1 MEKPTVSLPILVE
14 GKYDKIKLDSLISG
28 RVIPLGGFSLFNRR
42 DRIAFLRKIA
52 EGGGVIVLTDSDGG
66 GRQIRSFLSECLP
79 KEKVFHLYIPA
90 VEGKEKRKRVA
101 GKAGLLG
108 VEGTDKDTL
117 LSLLRPFFGEGKKE
131 TGLTLTKAD
140 LYSDGLLGGEGSAR
154 KREKLCRALSL
165 PPDLSP
171 NALLGALS
179 LACTEE
185 EYRRALSSIQEE
197 NSDD

>member
-14 GKYDKIKLDSLISG
+14 GKYDKVKLDSLISG
-28 RVIPLGGFSLFNRR
+28 QVIPLGGFSLFNRG

-90 VEGKEKRKRVA
+90 VPGKEKRKRVA

-108 VEGTDKDTL
+108 VEGTDNETL
-117 LSLLRPFFGEGKKE
+117 LSLLRPFFGEGKRGN
-131 TGLTLTKAD
+131 GLSLTKAD
-140 LYSDGLLGGEGSAR
+140 LYGDGLLGGEGSALL
-154 KREKLCRALSL
+154 REALCRALSL

-171 NALLGALS
+171 NALLGALNLVYS
-179 LACTEE
+179 EE
-185 EYRRALSSIQEE
+185 EYRAALSSIREE
-197 NSDD
+197 KRDD